1 MKIVIEAAVDRLVVT
16 GFRFGEERD
25 DQDAWKELWQPN
37 NLDLESRV
45 LHRTAGVCGVAFTLT
60 DPINPYGDYP
70 RITVEHPNE
79 AAVIC
84 APGTRHVRI
93 AGIKKWWDENDGYT
107 YANVF
112 TPDTVFKWKSQK
124 ATKREPTGRVDW
136 GTVAIEHNSLGRV
149 PLVPFFNKP
158 GANYG
163 GESDLVDAIP
173 IQDAINHIVR
183 NVVLGVEFQGFP
195 QRAILGWEPPLDPET
210 KKPIPGTDVKMS
222 QSRVLAFKDKDVK
235 LAEVAAANLANFKS
249 PMDMFIAHLSAQTRT
264 PATYLLSGDI
274 ANVGQDTLKTSQEGL
289 VFRCKDKHVSFS
301 DPWEDTMR
309 NGFIAIGDTEKAA
322 ISDAETLWADP
333 ENKSEAEKIDA
344 ATKLWSM
351 GVPLEVALLRAG
363 YSQKEVEQMKSYE
376 GFGVPPKQNVS
387 PPAEG
392 APSQV
397 GAGGA

>member
-1 MKIVIEAAVDRLVVT
+1 MQMSPAALLQLLEQKLAAQQRAIRIYERYFHNQQRREIGTAKWEEAFGARFGPLNSNWMKIVIEAAVDRLVVT

-70 RITVEHPNE
+70 RITVEHPSE

-112 TPDTVFKWKSQK
+112 TC
-124 ATKREPTGRVDW
+124 PTPSSSGSRRSRRSAPPGDRVDW

-195 QRAILGWEPPLDPET
+195 MRAIMGWEPPST
-210 KKPIPGTDVKMS
+210 RRRR
-222 QSRVLAFKDKDVK
+222 SR
-235 LAEVAAANLANFKS
+235 S
-249 PMDMFIAHLSAQTRT
+249 P
-264 PATYLLSGDI
+264 
-274 ANVGQDTLKTSQEGL
+274 
-289 VFRCKDKHVSFS
+289 
-301 DPWEDTMR
+301 
-309 NGFIAIGDTEKAA
+309 
-322 ISDAETLWADP
+322 
-333 ENKSEAEKIDA
+333 
-344 ATKLWSM
+344 
-351 GVPLEVALLRAG
+351 
-363 YSQKEVEQMKSYE
+363 
-376 GFGVPPKQNVS
+376 
-387 PPAEG
+387 
-392 APSQV
+392 APT
-397 GAGGA
+397 